1 MSEGAKMS
9 DGATGRLGA
18 ARLGRRGEMTGP
30 AVSPRRPVALS
41 PRLVG
46 RSLVYLLLLA
56 FVGITLTPFVWLVAA
71 TTKGPDD
78 LFHYTFF
85 APRVTTANFRELFQT
100 VAFGRYMINSVFV
113 TCTLVLVQLFFASL
127 AGFALA
133 KYEFRG
139 KKAIMVLMLATMMIP
154 GQVVMAPLYEVIY
167 RLGLVD
173 SYAGLIVPG
182 AVSVFG
188 IFLFRQAILQ
198 APDELLHA
206 ARIDGCSE
214 FRIYWDVIMPVTR
227 PMIGAFCLIS
237 FLGSWNSFLW
247 PQILLHHSE
256 RFTLT
261 IGLNQLVNVY
271 TQKYGMLMA
280 GTLLSVLPVI
290 ALFLALQKEF
300 VAGLTAGAV
309 KG

>member
-1 MSEGAKMS
+1 MRSS
-9 DGATGRLGA
+9 PATLASRAVIYA
-18 ARLGRRGEMTGP
+18 ALLAT
-30 AVSPRRPVALS
+30 AA
-41 PRLVG
+41 
-46 RSLVYLLLLA
+46 LLL
-56 FVGITLTPFVWLVAA
+56 TPLVWLVAA
-71 TTKGPDD
+71 TTKTPED

-85 APRVTTANFRELFQT
+85 APRATSQNYRDLFGT
-100 VAFGRYMINSVFV
+100 IPFGRYLVNSVFIASTSV
-113 TCTLVLVQLFFASL
+113 VVQLFFSSL

-139 KKAIMVLMLATMMIP
+139 KRAIMVLMLATLMIP
-154 GQVVMAPLYEVIY
+154 GQVVIAPLYEVVY

-188 IFLFRQAILQ
+188 IFLFRQSILQ
-198 APDELLHA
+198 VPDELLHA

-214 FRIYWDVIMPVTR
+214 FRAYWNIVMPVSR
-227 PMIGAFCLIS
+227 PMIGAFCLIA
-237 FLGSWNSFLW
+237 FMGAWNSFLW
-247 PQILLHHSE
+247 PQIILHDQA
-256 RFTLT
+256 RFTLP
-261 IGLNQLVNVY
+261 IALNQLVSVY

-280 GTLLSVLPVI
+280 GTLLSILPVI
-290 ALFLALQKEF
+290 GLFMLLQKEF